1 MPRTAPDPQQFQLA
15 AALHPA
21 SRNKR
26 TNTQDKL
33 TAFLSTSFKTLC
45 CTAHC
50 HLSFFPAEVSTGPQT
65 TFSFWR
71 DQNLDVLPK
80 LFPTSFLKTRRQANN
95 PPARC
100 PQTSSDAGSTFFPAH
115 NFAAQAW
122 LQPTHCG
129 MGWLLYVGAGA
140 FLQLPY
146 RCTSSNLNQHK
157 QHAQFSHNNTTMPNS
172 QSRLGCQDAW
182 MHAWL
187 SVSGPWCQHL
197 QPDPAASAHT
207 PSQCT
212 QRIQ

>member
-15 AALHPA
+15 AALRPA

-26 TNTQDKL
+26 TNTRQIDRVFVDIIQNTL
-33 TAFLSTSFKTLC
+33 LQNTLPPFPLPRASLNWSTN
-45 CTAHC
+45 H
-50 HLSFFPAEVSTGPQT
+50 V
-65 TFSFWR
+65 FSFWR

-80 LFPTSFLKTRRQANN
+80 LFPTSFLKTSRQAHN
-95 PPARC
+95 PAATC

-172 QSRLGCQDAW
+172 QSRLGCQDA
-182 MHAWL
+182 
-187 SVSGPWCQHL
+187 
-197 QPDPAASAHT
+197 
-207 PSQCT
+207 
-212 QRIQ
+212 